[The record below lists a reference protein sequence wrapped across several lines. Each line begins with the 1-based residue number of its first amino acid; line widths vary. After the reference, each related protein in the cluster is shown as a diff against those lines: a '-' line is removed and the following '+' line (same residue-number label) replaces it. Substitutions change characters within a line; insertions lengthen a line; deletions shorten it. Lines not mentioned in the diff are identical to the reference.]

1 MCNVIS
7 KSFKT
12 TLTVLFSLFSVLLGS
27 TSANASLDIHD
38 ETDGRSMFVRIEEN
52 SSISNTSSV
61 TNGPHRRTQAPN
73 ATRLHNPNAGSVV
86 SDNAASSTP
95 TVFNGSVAD
104 QAPVLSS
111 ICYYGD
117 PLYQTRRQGAYQC
130 REPEPEEP
138 ASEPAAEAAP
148 APAAPVGQAPEVVEP
163 VEIVIT
169 SSDLLE
175 LIPASPQI
183 LMDRGPF
190 GLKNAHTNF
199 YASNHR
205 PQTVTRTMFD
215 QEVTITA
222 TPIEY
227 RWDYGDGE
235 TLVTEVPGHPVEVFN
250 TETETSHQY
259 SDTGLYTV
267 ALTTVFEGTYQ
278 VDGGATQT
286 VSSPV
291 TQVADPVEIRIWRAV
306 TRNVAETCLQNPNA
320 WGC

>member
-1 MCNVIS
+1 MTKKVSVGYLLLAFLMAI
-7 KSFKT
+7 
-12 TLTVLFSLFSVLLGS
+12 LFVMVGASY
-27 TSANASLDIHD
+27 SAADIEGH
-38 ETDGRSMFVRIEEN
+38 TDGQSLQVRKHARETVRTGPTIRSIEQPSDPANRTDN
-52 SSISNTSSV
+52 SSWSCNANPHQSYDDSFMNNGICRNRAERFAPAMEDRECDPSV
-61 TNGPHRRTQAPN
+61 QPEMWVYPVVQAPDL
-73 ATRLHNPNAGSVV
+73 APNDQQLEIV
-86 SDNAASSTP
+86 S
-95 TVFNGSVAD
+95 
-104 QAPVLSS
+104 
-111 ICYYGD
+111 
-117 PLYQTRRQGAYQC
+117 
-130 REPEPEEP
+130 
-138 ASEPAAEAAP
+138 
-148 APAAPVGQAPEVVEP
+148 EP

-175 LIPASPQI
+175 LIPASPQM

-222 TPIEY
+222 TPVEY
-227 RWDYGDGE
+227 RWDYGAGE
-235 TLVTEVPGHPVEVFN
+235 TLVTDVPGHPVEVFN

-259 SDTGLYTV
+259 TDTGLYTV

-306 TRNVAETCLQNPNA
+306 TRNVDQTCLQNPSA

>member
-1 MCNVIS
+1 MKRVTS
-7 KSFKT
+7 KSFWY
-12 TLTVLFSLFSVLLGS
+12 VVLLLSLALLAWNAPAIAYAS
-27 TSANASLDIHD
+27 TEIAG
-38 ETDGRSMFVRIEEN
+38 ETDGNSVRVVTENRSTVSRGPTVRN
-52 SSISNTSSV
+52 LNQ
-61 TNGPHRRTQAPN
+61 PP
-73 ATRLHNPNAGSVV
+73 ATRSGSNANHTRNVRTDSGYRSQNN
-86 SDNAASSTP
+86 SGNAPAATQRCENRSE
-95 TVFNGSVAD
+95 F
-104 QAPVLSS
+104 LSAMVDGRECDPS
-111 ICYYGD
+111 IRAEVISIPG
-117 PLYQTRRQGAYQC
+117 PGQ
-130 REPEPEEP
+130 PEPEANDQQLEIV
-138 ASEPAAEAAP
+138 S
-148 APAAPVGQAPEVVEP
+148 EP

-222 TPIEY
+222 TPVEY

-235 TLVTEVPGHPVEVFN
+235 TLVTDVPGHPDEVFN

-259 SDTGLYTV
+259 TDTGLYTV

-306 TRNVAETCLQNPNA
+306 TRNVDQTCLQNPSA

>member
-1 MCNVIS
+1 MSSNFLSSLALLICSTFAVCWLCVSPAFGSEEIS
-7 KSFKT
+7 DLSDQET
-12 TLTVLFSLFSVLLGS
+12 MRVEFSQRSVS
-27 TSANASLDIHD
+27 TSG
-38 ETDGRSMFVRIEEN
+38 TVTRRSAPSQTTQPRTN
-52 SSISNTSSV
+52 SPNSNFTSSPG
-61 TNGPHRRTQAPN
+61 TFS
-73 ATRLHNPNAGSVV
+73 GS
-86 SDNAASSTP
+86 SRQSSTE
-95 TVFNGSVAD
+95 

-117 PLYQTRRQGAYQC
+117 PLYQSRRQGAYQC

-138 ASEPAAEAAP
+138 AAEAAP
-148 APAAPVGQAPEVVEP
+148 APGEPVGQAPVVVEP

-222 TPIEY
+222 TPVEY
-227 RWDYGDGE
+227 HWVYGDGE
-235 TLVTEVPGHPVEVFN
+235 TLVTDVPGHPVEVFN

-259 SDTGLYTV
+259 TDTGLYTV

-306 TRNVAETCLQNPNA
+306 TRNVDQTCLQNPSA

>member
-1 MCNVIS
+1 MSSNFLSSLALLICSTFAVCWLCVSPAFGSEEIS
-7 KSFKT
+7 DLSDQET
-12 TLTVLFSLFSVLLGS
+12 MRVEFSQRSVS
-27 TSANASLDIHD
+27 TSG
-38 ETDGRSMFVRIEEN
+38 TVTRRSAPSQTTQPRTN
-52 SSISNTSSV
+52 SPNSNFTSSPG
-61 TNGPHRRTQAPN
+61 TFS
-73 ATRLHNPNAGSVV
+73 GS
-86 SDNAASSTP
+86 SRQSSTE
-95 TVFNGSVAD
+95 

-117 PLYQTRRQGAYQC
+117 PLYQSRRQGAYQC

-138 ASEPAAEAAP
+138 AAEAAP
-148 APAAPVGQAPEVVEP
+148 APGEPVGQAPVVVEP

-222 TPIEY
+222 TPVEY

-235 TLVTEVPGHPVEVFN
+235 TLVTDVPGHPVEVFN
-250 TETETSHQY
+250 TETETGHQCT
-259 SDTGLYTV
+259 DTGLYTV

-306 TRNVAETCLQNPNA
+306 TRNVDQTCLQNPSA

>member
-1 MCNVIS
+1 MEIQ
-7 KSFKT
+7 
-12 TLTVLFSLFSVLLGS
+12 
-27 TSANASLDIHD
+27 D
-38 ETDGRSMFVRIEEN
+38 ETTDESIGVSINKSTVTNTPRHRVPNRPHSRSD
-52 SSISNTSSV
+52 SSNSNTPSRSQ
-61 TNGPHRRTQAPN
+61 NIRPN
-73 ATRLHNPNAGSVV
+73 ISLNDRPVATDS
-86 SDNAASSTP
+86 
-95 TVFNGSVAD
+95 
-104 QAPVLSS
+104 PVRSS

-117 PLYQTRRQGAYQC
+117 PLYQSRRQGAYQC

-138 ASEPAAEAAP
+138 AAEAAP
-148 APAAPVGQAPEVVEP
+148 APGEPVGQVEIVSEP

-222 TPIEY
+222 TPVEY
-227 RWDYGDGE
+227 HWVYGDGE
-235 TLVTEVPGHPVEVFN
+235 TLVTDVPGHPVAVFN

-259 SDTGLYTV
+259 TDTGLNTLAY
-267 ALTTVFEGTYQ
+267 TTVFEGTYQ

-306 TRNVAETCLQNPNA
+306 TRNVDQTCLQNPRDRKS
-320 WGC
+320 GV